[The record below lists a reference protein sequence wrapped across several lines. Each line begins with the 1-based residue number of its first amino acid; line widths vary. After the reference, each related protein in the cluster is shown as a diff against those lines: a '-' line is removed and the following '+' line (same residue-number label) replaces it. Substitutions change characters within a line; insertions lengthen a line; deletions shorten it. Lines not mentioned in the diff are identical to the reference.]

1 MGATTTWERWDSM
14 RPDGSV
20 NPGEMTSF
28 NHYAYGSVGQFIH
41 ERVAGLKCLEP
52 GWTRCRVVPMPGG
65 EITRA
70 KVEHVAIHGRIGV
83 EWEVVEGKLR
93 VKVWVPAGTVME
105 ILMPGGGVF
114 DVRRGEWTLEE
125 EFGGYEWPPERI
137 TGFPNG
143 LSLDENNP
151 AQEYA

>member
-70 KVEHVAIHGRIGV
+70 KVEHIAIHGRIGV